1 MMSNE
6 RFHWSLIWKTFDLG
20 QTFEFGNETTRSEF
34 WLYPPTN
41 RPSFGSPK
49 ICRLLWEWTFKYFEM
64 FLVFWKFL
72 WNLRAGTRA
81 QAQLSLAWTAGSPSL
96 AQLLERGSARFYFHF
111 VARADVQGT
120 PDVRLLKPRH
130 VFRRIL
136 PCRAFLVE
144 SADSAAM
151 PHPGRRF
158 PDRSL
163 SPPCC

>member
-1 MMSNE
+1 MKHLSVSK
-6 RFHWSLIWKTFDLG
+6 RHD
-20 QTFEFGNETTRSEF
+20 TTRSKF
-34 WLYPPTN
+34 WLYPPTAT
-41 RPSFGSPK
+41 RF
-49 ICRLLWEWTFKYFEM
+49 
-64 FLVFWKFL
+64 FLVTKDLSSHFGKDFKIFLKCFFGIFSKL
-72 WNLRAGTRA
+72 WNFRAGTRS
-81 QAQLSLAWTAGSPSL
+81 QAPLSLAWTAGSPLL
-96 AQLLERGSARFYFHF
+96 AQLSERGSARFYFHF